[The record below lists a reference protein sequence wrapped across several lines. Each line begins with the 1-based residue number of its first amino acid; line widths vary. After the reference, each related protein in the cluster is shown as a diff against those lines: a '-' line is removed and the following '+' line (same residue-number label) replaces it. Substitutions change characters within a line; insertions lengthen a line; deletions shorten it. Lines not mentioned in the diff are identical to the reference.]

1 MRRCGAA
8 SGSSRRDSGPAFCA
22 VVAGDDGRRTPNRL
36 RTQTRPAV
44 AGTARARGSCLARN
58 GTAAAL
64 YRIRSAIVRVII
76 SASSP
81 MPNKVEDFRFRKKCV
96 PMK

>member
-1 MRRCGAA
+1 MILVRRSVPSSPATTDAERRIGCGRKHDQPSLA
-8 SGSSRRDSGPAFCA
+8 PP
-22 VVAGDDGRRTPNRL
+22 VLAG
-36 RTQTRPAV
+36 A
-44 AGTARARGSCLARN
+44 SCLARN